1 MGVKLKD
8 LQQVEFVRNYKRM
21 WKYIRPVWFR
31 SLLSLLIAIPIG
43 SLDGLIALLLRP
55 YMDVVM
61 VAKDPSFSPYFI
73 ALAIISIT
81 LTQGLLKYA
90 ASYLST
96 WTGTRITH
104 ALKAELYQKLLTYQS
119 AFFDKNQSGTIIL
132 RFNNAADMACS
143 GLLTNASQFTQRFF
157 SSIFLI
163 GVLFY
168 NSWQLALVAVA
179 VMLVAFLP
187 VLSLKKRLKDVFNKS
202 LFTTAAIL
210 SAFNET
216 FSGNKT
222 ITSYNLQENRRQKFQ
237 EILNS
242 IFRMQIRMVQRTQW
256 ISPAMHTIVS
266 FGIAGTIGYGSYLIL
281 NDQITVG
288 AFVSFITALILLYT
302 PMKSIGGNIAAITQ
316 SFLAMDVVFG
326 LLDTEVKIKDKEGAK
341 TLDLQGDFEIKFEN
355 VNFAYDTNKQILKGV
370 SFAVKRGET
379 LALVGNSGG
388 GKSTSVSLLPRFY
401 DVTGGQIT
409 INGED
414 IRDFTLQSLRQN
426 IAVVFQEN
434 FLFDDTIRQNILIAK
449 PDASQEEVEAAVKM
463 AYLDEFVG
471 TLENGLDTVVGE
483 RGVLLSGGQKQ
494 RVAIAR
500 AFLKNAPILVLDEAT
515 SALDNKA
522 EAIVQKAIE
531 NLMQDK
537 TVIVIAHRLSTVKNA
552 DKIIVINEG
561 EVAESGSHEA
571 LLEKQGVYASL
582 YAMQFKR

>member
-73 ALAIISIT
+73 AAAIISIT
-81 LTQGLLKYA
+81 FTQGVLKYA

-132 RFNNAADMACS
+132 NFNNAADMACS
-143 GLLTNASQFTQRFF
+143 GLLTNASQFTQRFC

-168 NSWQLALVAVA
+168 NSWQLAIVAVA

-222 ITSYNLQENRRQKFQ
+222 ITSYNLQENRHQKFQ

-302 PMKSIGGNIAAITQ
+302 PMKSIGSNISAITQ
-316 SFLAMDVVFG
+316 SFLAMDVVFE

-355 VNFAYDTNKQILKGV
+355 VNFAYNTNKQVLKGV
-370 SFAVKRGET
+370 SFTVKRGET

-414 IRDFTLQSLRQN
+414 IRNLTLQSLRQN
-426 IAVVFQEN
+426 IAVVFQDN

-483 RGVLLSGGQKQ
+483 RGMLLSGGQKQ

-561 EVAESGSHEA
+561 EVVESGSHEA

-582 YAMQFKR
+582 YAMQFKC